1 MYTEE
6 DSQGKDLNT
15 LTLLFHK
22 RTSRVST
29 DHTRDQNKQLL
40 NAFRTAVQER
50 GAAVE
55 QELGMN
61 EENLRHAL
69 FARNGIPE
77 RLALRLQAVTG
88 VELVTKEQIEQRK
101 LQSEVEQQRRTIKEL
116 RAQIRK
122 KATKAMKS
130 IMKKPGMK

>member
-1 MYTEE
+1 M
-6 DSQGKDLNT
+6 T
-15 LTLLFHK
+15 LTRNRYQQVTPTAIH
-22 RTSRVST
+22 SNGVAVSVPIYIAL
-29 DHTRDQNKQLL
+29 TRDQNKQLL

-50 GAAVE
+50 GEVVE

-88 VELVTKEQIEQRK
+88 VELVTKEQIEQTFQEWVAH
-101 LQSEVEQQRRTIKEL
+101 LYQ
-116 RAQIRK
+116 
-122 KATKAMKS
+122 
-130 IMKKPGMK
+130 